1 MRFAFISLLR
11 FAVLP
16 KPDRCNELGGSSI
29 FKTMASTTSTKYVL
43 PGFCILFCY
52 ALRKKEDMGAV
63 STTASMAS
71 MASNMAQYFPR
82 PNLKSHFRVSRCRLF
97 AKKMAD
103 VAFFITFC
111 AILRRNI
118 WTLSNCL
125 KIISIYREHWI
136 MARIPGCFNNHRP
149 IDLRCTAE
157 TASSEV
163 GRGIHPKIVIE
174 LRQYKNDSI
183 WSNDKLALNLPRF
196 FTRLYG

>member
-1 MRFAFISLLR
+1 MELSKLFLIQNRYVSFCLIPFEYYTLFKSCQKITEKTNQSENKRHSCCLLKTTHWKALFSGMRFGFISLLR

-71 MASNMAQYFPR
+71 MASNMAQYFPC

-97 AKKMAD
+97 AKK
-103 VAFFITFC
+103 
-111 AILRRNI
+111 N
-118 WTLSNCL
+118 
-125 KIISIYREHWI
+125 
-136 MARIPGCFNNHRP
+136 G
-149 IDLRCTAE
+149 
-157 TASSEV
+157 
-163 GRGIHPKIVIE
+163 
-174 LRQYKNDSI
+174 
-183 WSNDKLALNLPRF
+183 
-196 FTRLYG
+196 